1 MTKTRNL
8 ELLGMKREA
17 GSRRPEAGS
26 RRYSVGR
33 KLVLILCANS
43 LLVILAAVPAANAQL
58 MPVLGSQRVGIT
70 AADFLKIGVGAR
82 PDAMAES
89 YAAIANDAYALFYN
103 PAGIAQ
109 FDKTEVAVAHSSW
122 FVGLQHDFIG
132 GVYHLDS
139 QNSIGVSI
147 VSLESDDMPVTTEFQ
162 PYGTGAYF
170 KYGDLA
176 LAATYARKMT
186 NNFSFGF
193 TVKYIDETLAQLSM
207 RGVLIDLGTY
217 YWTGLGTTRFAV
229 SVSNFGGQLT
239 PSGSVTLV
247 DGSTVSSFQSFSPP
261 TIFRIGF
268 AFEPY
273 QDDANKLTASAQL
286 NHPADDAENI
296 SLGAEYSFESALFLR
311 AGYKIN
317 VDEQSYSLGAGV
329 RADAKFATVYFDY
342 AFTPYERL
350 GDVHTFS
357 LNLRF

>member
-1 MTKTRNL
+1 
-8 ELLGMKREA
+8 MKRQMLKTEGQDHMLKVKGGTKCLLLLA
-17 GSRRPEAGS
+17 SCFLACWEG
-26 RRYSVGR
+26 
-33 KLVLILCANS
+33 VLPNAD
-43 LLVILAAVPAANAQL
+43 AQL
-58 MPVLGSQRVGIT
+58 LPVLGAQRVGIT

-82 PDAMAES
+82 ANAMAES
-89 YAAIANDAYALFYN
+89 FAAVDNDAYALFYN
-103 PAGIAQ
+103 PAGITQ
-109 FDKTEVAVAHSSW
+109 FDKTEIGLAHTTW

-132 GVYHLDS
+132 GVYHLDG
-139 QNSIGVSI
+139 QNSVGLSI
-147 VSLESDDMPVTTEFQ
+147 ISLQSDDMPVTTEFQ

-176 LAATYARKMT
+176 FAATYARRMT
-186 NNFSFGF
+186 DNFSFGVSIKF
-193 TVKYIDETLAQLSM
+193 IDETLAELSM
-207 RGVLIDLGTY
+207 RGALIDLGTY

-247 DGSTVSSFQSFSPP
+247 DGTTVSSFQSFSPP

-273 QDDANKLTASAQL
+273 QDAVNKLTTSAQL
-286 NHPADDAENI
+286 NHPTDNSENI
-296 SLGAEYSFESALFLR
+296 SVGAEYSFHSALFLR

-329 RADAKFATVYFDY
+329 RADAKLALVFFDY

-350 GDVHTFS
+350 GNVHRFS

>member
-1 MTKTRNL
+1 MKNIF
-8 ELLGMKREA
+8 LLLSLSA
-17 GSRRPEAGS
+17 L
-26 RRYSVGR
+26 SV
-33 KLVLILCANS
+33 S
-43 LLVILAAVPAANAQL
+43 TSFAQL
-58 MPVLGSQRVGIT
+58 LPVLGSQRVGIT

-82 PDAMAES
+82 PNAMGES
-89 YAAIANDAYALFYN
+89 FAAVDNDAYALFYN
-103 PAGIAQ
+103 PAGITQ
-109 FDKTEVAVAHSSW
+109 FDKTELAVAHSTW

-132 GVYHLDS
+132 GVYHLDR
-139 QNSIGVSI
+139 QNSLGISI
-147 VSLESDDMPVTTEFQ
+147 VSLQSDDMPVTTEFQ

-176 LAATYARKMT
+176 LAATYARRMT
-186 NNFSFGF
+186 DNFSFGVS
-193 TVKYIDETLAQLSM
+193 VKYIDETLAQLSM

-239 PSGSVTLV
+239 PSGSITLV
-247 DGSTVSSFQSFSPP
+247 DGTTVSDFQGFSPP

-273 QDDANKLTASAQL
+273 QDKTNELTAAVQL
-286 NHPADDAENI
+286 NHPADNSENL
-296 SLGAEYSFESALFLR
+296 SLGAEYSYDSAFFLR

-329 RADAKFATVYFDY
+329 KVDARFALVYFDY

-350 GDVHTFS
+350 GDVHRFS
-357 LNLRF
+357 LDLRF

>member
-1 MTKTRNL
+1 
-8 ELLGMKREA
+8 MKNIIII
-17 GSRRPEAGS
+17 
-26 RRYSVGR
+26 
-33 KLVLILCANS
+33 LVATIFATAPLH
-43 LLVILAAVPAANAQL
+43 AQL
-58 MPVLGSQRVGIT
+58 LPVLGAQRVGIT

-82 PDAMAES
+82 ANAMGES
-89 YAAIANDAYALFYN
+89 FAAVDNDAYALFYN
-103 PAGIAQ
+103 PAGITQ
-109 FDKTEVAVAHSSW
+109 FDKTELAIAHSTW

-132 GVYHLDS
+132 IVYHLDG
-139 QNSIGVSI
+139 QNSVGISI
-147 VSLESDDMPVTTEFQ
+147 VSLQSDDMPVTTEFQ

-176 LAATYARKMT
+176 FAATYARRMT
-186 NNFSFGF
+186 DNFSFGIS
-193 TVKYIDETLAQLSM
+193 VKYIDETLAVLSM
-207 RGVLIDLGTY
+207 RGVLIDLGTF

-239 PSGSVTLV
+239 PSGSVNLV
-247 DGSTVSSFQSFSPP
+247 DGTTVSSFQSFSPP

-286 NHPADDAENI
+286 NHPADNSENI
-296 SLGAEYSFESALFLR
+296 SLGTEYSYNSAFFLR

-329 RADAKFATVYFDY
+329 KVDARFALVYFDY
-342 AFTPYERL
+342 AFTPYQRL
-350 GDVHTFS
+350 GDVHRFS

>member
-1 MTKTRNL
+1 MKNIF
-8 ELLGMKREA
+8 LLLSLSA
-17 GSRRPEAGS
+17 L
-26 RRYSVGR
+26 SV
-33 KLVLILCANS
+33 S
-43 LLVILAAVPAANAQL
+43 TSFAQL
-58 MPVLGSQRVGIT
+58 LPVLGSQRVGIT

-82 PDAMAES
+82 PNAMGES
-89 YAAIANDAYALFYN
+89 FAAVDNDAYALFYN
-103 PAGIAQ
+103 PAGITQ
-109 FDKTEVAVAHSSW
+109 FDKTELAVAHSTW

-132 GVYHLDS
+132 GVYHLDG
-139 QNSIGVSI
+139 QNSLGISI
-147 VSLESDDMPVTTEFQ
+147 VSLQSDDMPVTTEFQ

-176 LAATYARKMT
+176 LAATYARRMT
-186 NNFSFGF
+186 DNFSFGVS
-193 TVKYIDETLAQLSM
+193 VKYIDETLAQLSM

-247 DGSTVSSFQSFSPP
+247 DGTTVSDFQGFSPP

-273 QDDANKLTASAQL
+273 QDKTNKLTAVVQL
-286 NHPADDAENI
+286 NHPADNSENL
-296 SLGAEYSFESALFLR
+296 SLGAEYSFDSAFFLR

-329 RADAKFATVYFDY
+329 NVDARFALVCFDY

-350 GDVHTFS
+350 GNVHRFS
-357 LNLRF
+357 LDLRF

>member
-1 MTKTRNL
+1 MKNIF
-8 ELLGMKREA
+8 LLLSLSA
-17 GSRRPEAGS
+17 L
-26 RRYSVGR
+26 SV
-33 KLVLILCANS
+33 S
-43 LLVILAAVPAANAQL
+43 TSFAQL
-58 MPVLGSQRVGIT
+58 LPVLGSQRVGIT
-70 AADFLKIGVGAR
+70 AAEFLKIGVGAR
-82 PDAMAES
+82 PNAMGES
-89 YAAIANDAYALFYN
+89 FAAVDNDAYALFYN
-103 PAGIAQ
+103 PAGITQ
-109 FDKTEVAVAHSSW
+109 FDKTEIAIAHSTW

-132 GVYHLDS
+132 AVYHLDK
-139 QNSIGVSI
+139 QNSLGISI
-147 VSLESDDMPVTTEFQ
+147 VSLQSDDMPVTTEFQ

-176 LAATYARKMT
+176 LAATYARRMT
-186 NNFSFGF
+186 DNFSFGVS
-193 TVKYIDETLAQLSM
+193 VKYIDETLAQLSM

-247 DGSTVSSFQSFSPP
+247 DGTTVSDFQGFSPP

-273 QDDANKLTASAQL
+273 QDKTNKLTAAVQL
-286 NHPADDAENI
+286 NHPADNAENL
-296 SLGAEYSFESALFLR
+296 SLGAEYSYDSAFFLR

-329 RADAKFATVYFDY
+329 KVDARFALVCFDY

-350 GDVHTFS
+350 GDVHRFS
-357 LNLRF
+357 LDLRF